1 MYKLYAR
8 MATIM
13 LVIGAMFSQV
23 AFADGFPLRKDFPD
37 LKTMTTEELA
47 GRLASGDAVVVDV
60 RSDFEFA
67 TIHVDTAVH
76 VPLAKKT
83 FAKNLEAHRT
93 KDAATP
99 LVFYCNGTTCAKSY
113 RAAKM
118 AEEAGF
124 ANCYVYDAGIFAWTK
139 AHPER
144 AFLMGSTPADPKK
157 LISKDALRLKM
168 LDFDSFKSHAAD
180 TNTLVVDIRDPVQ
193 RKVRLKVGKE
203 RNIPLDRFHN
213 VLDRGDMKDKQLLIY
228 DAVGKQVRWLM
239 YHLEDKGYKNYAFLD
254 GGVRKA
260 IGDKKHF

>member
-1 MYKLYAR
+1 MYRFQAGI
-8 MATIM
+8 ASIV
-13 LVIGAMFSQV
+13 LVLGALFVQV
-23 AFADGFPLRKDFPD
+23 AFADEFPLRKDFPG
-37 LKTMTTEELA
+37 LKTMTTAELA
-47 GRLASGDAVVVDV
+47 DRLDRGDAVVIDV

-67 TIHVDTAVH
+67 TIRVDGAH
-76 VPLAKKT
+76 LVPLAKKT
-83 FAKNLEAHRT
+83 FANDLEAHRA

-113 RAAKM
+113 RAAKK

-139 AHPER
+139 THPEK
-144 AFLMGSTPADPKK
+144 AYLMGSTPADPAK
-157 LISKDALRLKM
+157 LISKEALRQKT
-168 LDFDSFKSHAAD
+168 LDFESFKSKATEAD
-180 TNTLVVDIRDPVQ
+180 ALVVDIRDPVQ
-193 RKVRLKVGKE
+193 RKVRLEVGKE

-239 YHLEDKGYKNYAFLD
+239 YHLEDKGYTNYAFLD